1 MHLVIAL
8 LLCGLGTSI
17 QAQNPSVVFSELMW
31 MGSTGSNSD
40 EWIELYNQSD
50 AEMDLSDWS
59 IVRLTKDGEE
69 VMLHIEEAKVA
80 PRATFLIAN
89 YSSENP
95 RSNLATQPQLVS
107 SAIALPNTKLQLR
120 LYDGDPEKGGKL
132 VDVADDGKGSPL
144 AGDNKLKHAMVRN
157 RF

>member
-17 QAQNPSVVFSELMW
+17 QAQNPGVVFSELMW

-59 IVRLTKDGEE
+59 IVRLTKEWRGG
-69 VMLHIEEAKVA
+69 HAA
-80 PRATFLIAN
+80 HT
-89 YSSENP
+89 
-95 RSNLATQPQLVS
+95 
-107 SAIALPNTKLQLR
+107 
-120 LYDGDPEKGGKL
+120 GGKSRS
-132 VDVADDGKGSPL
+132 ASYFS
-144 AGDNKLKHAMVRN
+144 HC
-157 RF
+157 